1 MTGQESGPADPVT
14 VLAAGAAQAHE
25 LFTAWV
31 DAGFTDRQA
40 LYLLGQVMA
49 ASAAAARGPA
59 EPPP

>member
-40 LYLLGQVMA
+40 LYLLGHVMA
-49 ASAAAARGPA
+49 AAAQGPA
-59 EPPP
+59 QPPP

>member
-49 ASAAAARGPA
+49 AAARGPA